1 VLLSPGPD
9 SRIYF
14 EHALLSR
21 YLGYPLVEGQDLT
34 VRNGKVFLKKLAG
47 LEPVEAIVRHTAD
60 DSSDPFALR
69 RETATGVAGL
79 IQVSREQNIDIVN
92 PIGSGFVDTP
102 ALSVFLPGS
111 ASQLMGEDLLLE
123 NHPAWWCGAADGLN
137 HVLANLEQLTVGP
150 AMDRSAAPLA
160 ADLNGGDS
168 GLTARLHGRDP
179 VCPAVVP
186 VWDRVASVRATR
198 ACGFCLRHR
207 RGFAVMPGGLAITAA
222 DVETLTGDCPERQQS
237 KDIWVCPT
245 SRWNP
250 SA

>member
-69 RETATGVAGL
+69 RETATGVAGS
-79 IQVSREQNIDIVN
+79 SRPPGKQNIDIVN

-102 ALSVFLPGS
+102 ALSVFLPS
-111 ASQLMGEDLLLE
+111 LCQQLMGR
-123 NHPAWWCGAADGLN
+123 G
-137 HVLANLEQLTVGP
+137 
-150 AMDRSAAPLA
+150 SAAGKPPGLVVR
-160 ADLNGGDS
+160 NRGWNEPCPGQS
-168 GLTARLHGRDP
+168 GTD
-179 VCPAVVP
+179 
-186 VWDRVASVRATR
+186 
-198 ACGFCLRHR
+198 
-207 RGFAVMPGGLAITAA
+207 
-222 DVETLTGDCPERQQS
+222 
-237 KDIWVCPT
+237 
-245 SRWNP
+245 
-250 SA
+250 